1 MTGLWVKGKELSSGV
16 PALPVGLAA
25 VSPASWPAL
34 WEGVA
39 RAPATVMRAQG
50 PEHRPEAAVSTQLPS
65 MRQNPASSLHV
76 SPWSQGGRIGGC
88 LFIGVETPQAGL
100 TLKPSNPQRTDEQ
113 KSWQDSFPPC
123 SAVSVESLAG
133 CASCCP
139 LVRMARPLH
148 GLHSGPQGRLWAGGA
163 PWWVGQGWGE
173 HRHPGVAARTWRGAV
188 TGAGGGGNMWCQD
201 LVTSL
206 LCPPGLISAI
216 YTNPS
221 RRLGDVS
228 ARSHG
233 RLATRPHYWQ
243 EMSPFLAAE
252 GESFPASSSAPRPR
266 ERCAEKEAGGWC
278 RGGTS
283 SPGKLSPQTL
293 TRSLAACSSADK
305 RYLVM
310 FSGNIHSPEDSIALL
325 KLNSPPASSPDRGRT
340 PWSVRPVFEVLPN
353 PEGSCVH
360 L

>member
-39 RAPATVMRAQG
+39 RAPATGMRAQG

-113 KSWQDSFPPC
+113 KSCQDSFPPC

-188 TGAGGGGNMWCQD
+188 TGAGWGGEHVVSRPGHITPLPSWSNQCYLHKSVTAIGRRVSTFTRAPGDEAALLAGN
-201 LVTSL
+201 VT
-206 LCPPGLISAI
+206 
-216 YTNPS
+216 
-221 RRLGDVS
+221 
-228 ARSHG
+228 
-233 RLATRPHYWQ
+233 
-243 EMSPFLAAE
+243 F
-252 GESFPASSSAPRPR
+252 SSS
-266 ERCAEKEAGGWC
+266 
-278 RGGTS
+278 
-283 SPGKLSPQTL
+283 
-293 TRSLAACSSADK
+293 
-305 RYLVM
+305 
-310 FSGNIHSPEDSIALL
+310 
-325 KLNSPPASSPDRGRT
+325 RGR
-340 PWSVRPVFEVLPN
+340 VL
-353 PEGSCVH
+353 SCFV
-360 L
+360 LGTTST